1 MIFMKIIFIKDLQGS
16 GKKGEI
22 KDVSDGYATNFLIA
36 KGFAK
41 VATAD
46 IQNKIAKENKEAE
59 IKKLKEIEKLQILK
73 QDLEKRTFTVKVKVG
88 DKGQVFGGVHEK
100 DIAKVI
106 SDKTGR
112 AVEKNQVDIG
122 DPIKQ
127 LGEHQVKIRL
137 AGEIIANVKFKVE
150 AAS

>member
-1 MIFMKIIFIKDLQGS
+1 MKVIFIKELS
-16 GKKGEI
+16 GTAKKGEI
-22 KDVSDGYATNFLIA
+22 KDVNDGYAKNFLIA

-41 VATAD
+41 IATAD

-59 IKKLKEIEKLQILK
+59 GKRQKELERLQALKL
-73 QDLEKRTFTVKVKVG
+73 DLEKRTFVVKVKVG

-112 AVEKNQVDIG
+112 AVEKNQIDIS
-122 DPIKQ
+122 DSIKQ
-127 LGEHQVKIRL
+127 LGEHQIKVKLVGGIT
-137 AGEIIANVKFKVE
+137 ANVKIKVE
-150 AAS
+150 AS

>member
-1 MIFMKIIFIKDLQGS
+1 MKVIFLKDTPGQ

-22 KDVSDGYATNFLIA
+22 KDISSGFAQNFLIP
-36 KGFAK
+36 KGFAQ
-41 VATAD
+41 VATAE
-46 IQNKIAKENKEAE
+46 IQGKIAKENREQE
-59 IKKLKEIEKLQILK
+59 IKKLKEIEKLQTLK

-100 DIAKVI
+100 DIASVI
-106 SDKTGR
+106 SEKTGR

-127 LGEHQVKIRL
+127 LGEHQVKVKL
-137 AGEIIANVKFKVE
+137 SQGIIANVKIKAE
-150 AAS
+150 AS